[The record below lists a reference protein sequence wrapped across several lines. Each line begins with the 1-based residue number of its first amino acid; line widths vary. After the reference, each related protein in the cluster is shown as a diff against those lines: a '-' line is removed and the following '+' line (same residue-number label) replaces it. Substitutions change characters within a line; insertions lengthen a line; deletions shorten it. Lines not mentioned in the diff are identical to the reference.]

1 MNLWEDKMKKLL
13 LVLLCFALLISATSC
28 SFRYISS
35 YKALGLVRNE
45 MGDRGSAKFSRLDGT
60 LVLKLKMNGT
70 GLENSIGCKA
80 ILDEGEINVY
90 YDIFGVKEFLFNL
103 KAGESIDERRGYIES
118 GHRVYIIIE
127 TVTPAKGSVEI
138 DLRK

>member
-1 MNLWEDKMKKLL
+1 MKKLL
-13 LVLLCFALLISATSC
+13 LILVCLTVLFSSTSC
-28 SFRYISS
+28 NFRYISS
-35 YKALGLVRNE
+35 YKALGLVRSE
-45 MGDRGSAKFSRLDGT
+45 MGERGIAKFGRLDGT
-60 LVLKLKMNGT
+60 LVLKLKMSGK

-80 ILDEGEINVY
+80 SIEEGEINVY
-90 YDIFGVKEFLFNL
+90 YDIFGVKELLFNL

-118 GHRVYIIIE
+118 GKTVYIIIE

>member
-1 MNLWEDKMKKLL
+1 MKKLL
-13 LVLLCFALLISATSC
+13 LIVLCLTLLVSFTSC
-28 SFRYISS
+28 NFRYISS

-45 MGDRGSAKFSRLDGT
+45 MGDRGSAKFSYLDGT
-60 LVLKLKMNGT
+60 MLLKLKMSGT

-80 ILDEGEINVY
+80 SLDEGEINVY
-90 YDIFGVKEFLFNL
+90 YDALGVKEFLFNL
-103 KAGESIDERRGYIES
+103 KAGESIDERRGYVES

>member
-1 MNLWEDKMKKLL
+1 MKKLL
-13 LVLLCFALLISATSC
+13 LVVLCLTLLFSATSC
-28 SFRYISS
+28 DMRYISS
-35 YKALGLVRNE
+35 YKALGLIRSE
-45 MGDRGSAKFSRLDGT
+45 MGDHGSVRFGSLDGT
-60 LVLKLKMNGT
+60 LVLKLRMSGT

-80 ILDEGEINVY
+80 SIEEGEINVY
-90 YDIFGVKEFLFNL
+90 YDIFGVKELLFNL

-138 DLRK
+138 DLGK

>member
-1 MNLWEDKMKKLL
+1 MKKI
-13 LVLLCFALLISATSC
+13 LLILVCLTVLFSSTSC
-28 SFRYISS
+28 DFRYVSS
-35 YKALGLVRNE
+35 YKALGLVRSE
-45 MGDRGSAKFSRLDGT
+45 MGDRGSVKFGRLDGT
-60 LVLKLKMNGT
+60 VVLKLKMSGT

-80 ILDEGEINVY
+80 TLDEGEINVY

-118 GHRVYIIIE
+118 GNRVYIIIE

>member
-1 MNLWEDKMKKLL
+1 MKKI
-13 LVLLCFALLISATSC
+13 LLILVCLTVLFSSTSC
-28 SFRYISS
+28 DFRYVSS
-35 YKALGLVRNE
+35 YKALGLVRSE
-45 MGDRGSAKFSRLDGT
+45 TGDRGSVKFGRLDGT
-60 LVLKLKMNGT
+60 VVLKLKMSGT

-80 ILDEGEINVY
+80 TLDEGEINVY

>member
-1 MNLWEDKMKKLL
+1 MKKLL
-13 LVLLCFALLISATSC
+13 LILVCLTVLFSSTSC
-28 SFRYISS
+28 DFRYVSS
-35 YKALGLVRNE
+35 YKALGLFRSE
-45 MGDRGSAKFSRLDGT
+45 TGDRGSVKFGKLDGT
-60 LVLKLKMNGT
+60 VVLKLKMNGT

-80 ILDEGEINVY
+80 SLDDGEINVY
-90 YDIFGVKEFLFNL
+90 YDAFGVKELLFNL

-118 GHRVYIIIE
+118 GNRVYIIIE

>member
-1 MNLWEDKMKKLL
+1 MKKI
-13 LVLLCFALLISATSC
+13 LLILVCLTVLFSSTSC
-28 SFRYISS
+28 DFRYVSS
-35 YKALGLVRNE
+35 YKALGLVRSE
-45 MGDRGSAKFSRLDGT
+45 MGDRGSVKFGRLDGT
-60 LVLKLKMNGT
+60 VVLKLKMSGT

-80 ILDEGEINVY
+80 TIDEGEINVY

-118 GHRVYIIIE
+118 GNRVYIIIE

>member
-1 MNLWEDKMKKLL
+1 MKKLL

-35 YKALGLVRNE
+35 YKALGLVCNE

-80 ILDEGEINVY
+80 TLDEGEINVY

-118 GHRVYIIIE
+118 GRRVYIIIE